1 MEGKERAMTYYAH
14 GVHSVEIDGKHVD
27 VERLVAAW
35 RSRGDAD
42 RERAV
47 VEKLKGHLATRSR
60 ERDDAVAGEA
70 KARDAFDVVI
80 RSTSEE
86 ISTLRRE
93 RDEARQERDDE
104 RDAREMWRERYN
116 VLRTKTDEATDV
128 AGRRFWLVRR
138 TTTVR
143 PGEYGDVVVLAGDAD
158 DAALL
163 VRTGGY
169 NGAPLYGYRDTE
181 GMLVTPLDVAYDVR
195 NDDTVIVAE
204 TLR

>member
-1 MEGKERAMTYYAH
+1 M
-14 GVHSVEIDGKHVD
+14 
-27 VERLVAAW
+27 
-35 RSRGDAD
+35 
-42 RERAV
+42 
-47 VEKLKGHLATRSR
+47 EKLKGHLATRSR
-60 ERDDAVAGEA
+60 ERDEAVKE
-70 KARDAFDVVI
+70 RDDE
-80 RSTSEE
+80 RSTVRYLSRRLDEM
-86 ISTLRRE
+86 IRE

-138 TTTVR
+138 TTTAR